1 MPACGVRARVPTV
14 MTTRHDDHRK
24 EISDHRETGLETVDN
39 PADDPQ
45 TRPAIDMDVGLAD
58 RVIPEDT

>member
-1 MPACGVRARVPTV
+1 

-24 EISDHRETGLETVDN
+24 EISDHRDTGLETIDK